1 MPLTGAE
8 GAIQCFRLPGKGH
21 REHEQVGSASAKLI
35 QVMLECDHDKLLG
48 GKRIEVDDAYIGDE
62 LSGGKRGPAQCRQEA
77 LCGGRRNHVGRQASA
92 GQGQPGRWLPAHLD
106 QALGGPAYTPHGR
119 GRNPWPQGLLWHLL
133 PSSVSQANR
142 ERADAGCTHQPI
154 VTGSG
159 KKAVKNSAFMK
170 ANTLFG
176 DLKTSLAETDHAI
189 HEKHVPRYLAQFQYR
204 FNRRYDLPT
213 MILRLG

>member
-1 MPLTGAE
+1 MWV
-8 GAIQCFRLPGKGH
+8 RV
-21 REHEQVGSASAKLI
+21 R
-35 QVMLECDHDKLLG
+35 
-48 GKRIEVDDAYIGDE
+48 
-62 LSGGKRGPAQCRQEA
+62 
-77 LCGGRRNHVGRQASA
+77 
-92 GQGQPGRWLPAHLD
+92 
-106 QALGGPAYTPHGR
+106 
-119 GRNPWPQGLLWHLL
+119 PQGLLWHLL